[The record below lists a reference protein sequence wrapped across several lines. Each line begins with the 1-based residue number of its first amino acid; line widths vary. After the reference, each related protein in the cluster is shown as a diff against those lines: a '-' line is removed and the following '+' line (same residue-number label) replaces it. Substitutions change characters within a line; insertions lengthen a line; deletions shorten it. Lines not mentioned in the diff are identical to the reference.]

1 MKKII
6 PLALLLLASTASQAQ
21 QKKDAEM
28 IKSMCGCYE
37 VQFAS
42 AETFSY
48 PKEASTYKPSETKY
62 DRALEWITPIEAND
76 KKVSLQHLLIITDH
90 MIIKHWRQD
99 WTFENQDIW
108 HYNGFNGVDYSPKT
122 KEQVKGQWAQQ
133 VFEVDDTPRYMESAT
148 WVYPD
153 GRAFWQNTVD
163 APLPRREY
171 TKRSDYNILRRTN
184 THELTPTGWLHNQDN
199 AKIIRT
205 KNAND
210 YILAYEKGVNTY
222 TKVDD
227 SRCIAA
233 QKYWSENEKL
243 WAKVRHKWEKEFSK
257 KQNLN
262 FHQQVDGKALY
273 SYLFDLPADATQ
285 EEVNKIIDKFI
296 IR

>member
-1 MKKII
+1 MNK
-6 PLALLLLASTASQAQ
+6 LLTLTLLTIACITAQAQ
-21 QKKDAEM
+21 SKKDAEK

-48 PKEASTYKPSETKY
+48 PKDKANYSPSEVKY

-76 KKVSLQHLLIITDH
+76 KKVSLQHLLIVTDH

-99 WTFENQDIW
+99 WTFENQNIW
-108 HYNGFNGVDYSPKT
+108 HYNGFNGVDYTPKT

-148 WVYPD
+148 WVYVD
-153 GRAFWQNTVD
+153 GRAYWQNTVD

-171 TKRSDYNILRRTN
+171 TKRSDYNILQRGN
-184 THELTPTGWLHNQDN
+184 THELTSTGWIHNQDN
-199 AKIIRT
+199 AKIIRS
-205 KNAND
+205 KSAPD
-210 YILAYEKGVNTY
+210 YTLAYEKGLNIY

-227 SRCIAA
+227 SRCEAA

-243 WAKVRHKWEKEFSK
+243 WEKVRLKWEKEFSK

-262 FHQQVDGKALY
+262 FHKTVDGKPLY
-273 SYLFDLPADATQ
+273 SYLFDLPASASQ
-285 EEVNKIIDKFI
+285 EQVNAIIDNFI